1 MIETFTKWFYLI
13 GSIVLTISML
23 IYFLHKAKTLSPNGK
38 SERESVE
45 FYWSLFRLVV
55 FHILSITVG
64 ILMVRGPNH
73 NNVNLA
79 TDITFSGLLLIFF
92 IVTIALPRFD
102 IIDDYIENITKIKQN
117 QIMQKRIKF

>member
-13 GSIVLTISML
+13 GSIVSAISILT
-23 IYFLHKAKTLSPNGK
+23 YFLYKAKQLSPNGK
-38 SERESVE
+38 SERESLE

-64 ILMVRGPNH
+64 ILMVREPNH

-79 TDITFSGLLLIFF
+79 TDITLSGLLLIFF
-92 IVTIALPRFD
+92 IITVTLPRFE
-102 IIDDYIENITKIKQN
+102 IIDDYIENITKIRQN

>member
-1 MIETFTKWFYLI
+1 MLETFTKWFYLI
-13 GSIVLTISML
+13 GSIVSAISILT
-23 IYFLHKAKTLSPNGK
+23 YFLYKAKQLSPNGK
-38 SERESVE
+38 SERESLE

-64 ILMVRGPNH
+64 ILMVREPNH
-73 NNVNLA
+73 NNVNSA

-92 IVTIALPRFD
+92 ITTVAWSRFE
-102 IIDDYIENITKIKQN
+102 IIDDYIKNITEIRQN